1 MLEFKWAHWLEQKK
15 NELKGETWVFDD
27 VVMVFIDDN
36 LIGSTV
42 QFIQWAIVNYNFEDF
57 RNDDLYETLRR
68 EAYAGLLESTKVS
81 CEWTYF
87 LEKKISQIYSNINLI
102 KVQDSS
108 ETEFSEIE
116 NDKELIKEK
125 KLIEAVITEENS
137 YVEINQPKVKNIKNL
152 LNGKTFTDSLHQKAT
167 PVSLKK
173 LLFSDNKYLVI

>member
-42 QFIQWAIVNYNFEDF
+42 QFIQWAIVNYNIEDF

-81 CEWTYF
+81 CE
-87 LEKKISQIYSNINLI
+87 
-102 KVQDSS
+102 
-108 ETEFSEIE
+108 
-116 NDKELIKEK
+116 
-125 KLIEAVITEENS
+125 
-137 YVEINQPKVKNIKNL
+137 
-152 LNGKTFTDSLHQKAT
+152 
-167 PVSLKK
+167 
-173 LLFSDNKYLVI
+173 

>member
-68 EAYAGLLESTKVS
+68 EAYAGLLEST
-81 CEWTYF
+81 
-87 LEKKISQIYSNINLI
+87 N
-102 KVQDSS
+102 
-108 ETEFSEIE
+108 
-116 NDKELIKEK
+116 
-125 KLIEAVITEENS
+125 VI
-137 YVEINQPKVKNIKNL
+137 
-152 LNGKTFTDSLHQKAT
+152 
-167 PVSLKK
+167 
-173 LLFSDNKYLVI
+173 